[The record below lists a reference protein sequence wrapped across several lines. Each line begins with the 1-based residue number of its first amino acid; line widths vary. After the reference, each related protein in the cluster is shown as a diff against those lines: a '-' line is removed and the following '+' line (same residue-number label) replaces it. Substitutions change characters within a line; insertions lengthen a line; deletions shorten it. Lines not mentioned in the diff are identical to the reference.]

1 MLAGNILVRQR
12 GSTFHPG
19 QHVAAGRD
27 HTLFAL
33 VPGYVQYYKSVF
45 HGKERRLV
53 GITTESRDEVLPRQE
68 ADVGRSRFF
77 GGVDLNRERGEWEG
91 QGDGL
96 EDMSA
101 EELDRLIEEAV
112 GTEEG
117 RLGKSL

>member
-1 MLAGNILVRQR
+1 M
-12 GSTFHPG
+12 
-19 QHVAAGRD
+19 
-27 HTLFAL
+27 
-33 VPGYVQYYKSVF
+33 F

-53 GITTESRDEVLPRQE
+53 GITTESREDVLPRQE
-68 ADVGRSRFF
+68 AEVGRSRFF